1 MKKKEL
7 KNRIEKLE
15 LEVLR
20 LSIEKAIWVTMPQ
33 NLTKERH
40 DYYESLKNDLN
51 CSDFTPSQVEEAERR
66 IFAKIAK
73 TEGPESESE
82 LKENECPYK
91 IGDKW
96 IAKNGEIMTM
106 AEYDPTLGPDV
117 HCVFTVGKEGRV
129 GYSVKGIACCELSDW
144 DLVSKVKE
152 GTTIE
157 QLEAQRRQDYD
168 HPF

>member
-66 IFAKIAK
+66 IFAKIGK

-82 LKENECPYK
+82 LKENT
-91 IGDKW
+91 ISL
-96 IAKNGEIMTM
+96 EIRKKYLTRN
-106 AEYDPTLGPDV
+106 
-117 HCVFTVGKEGRV
+117 GKEMTCWEKTSTGRYECTNEGDTFYYEKDGTLPGV
-129 GYSVKGIACCELSDW
+129 SISW
-144 DLVSKVKE
+144 DIVSEVKE
-152 GTTIE
+152 
-157 QLEAQRRQDYD
+157 
-168 HPF
+168 